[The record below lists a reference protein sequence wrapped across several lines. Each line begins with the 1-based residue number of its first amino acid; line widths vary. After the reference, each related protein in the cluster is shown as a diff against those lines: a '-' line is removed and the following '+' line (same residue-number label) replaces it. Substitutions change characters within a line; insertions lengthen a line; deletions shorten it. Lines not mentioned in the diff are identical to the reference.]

1 MSDLSGKGFQ
11 KMNEQMS
18 ELQVFANPQFG
29 QIRAV
34 EVDGEPWFVGK
45 DVAEA
50 LGYSNPR
57 DALAK
62 HVDGEDKGVSQI
74 ATPSGIQ
81 EMTILNESGLYS
93 LIFSSKLPSARVFKR
108 WVTSE
113 VLPSIRRTGGY
124 TIPAAPPTAAPPPT
138 QMRDLTADDYITAA
152 QLTADCLDERLPY
165 VLGFLRLGGFS
176 IPKVAR
182 LSPQTKAEPKA
193 STVVD
198 LDAFVHELIEGRNL
212 TERGYLFSTDEF
224 NRFCLERNLSPRIV
238 RRRLYAEGYIEGK
251 REANGKLA
259 YSVTFHIDG
268 AAQRRVVVRP
278 QR

>member
-1 MSDLSGKGFQ
+1 
-11 KMNEQMS
+11 MNEQIS

-34 EVDGEPWFVGK
+34 EIDGEPWFVGK

-57 DALAK
+57 DALAS
-62 HVDGEDKGVSQI
+62 HVDNEDKLQGDGVVIRDAIGREQH
-74 ATPSGIQ
+74 P
-81 EMTILNESGLYS
+81 TIINESGLYS
-93 LIFSSKLPSARVFKR
+93 LIFSSKLPSARAFKR

-224 NRFCLERNLSPRIV
+224 NRLCLERNLSPRIV

>member
-1 MSDLSGKGFQ
+1 
-11 KMNEQMS
+11 MNEQMS

-34 EVDGEPWFVGK
+34 EVDSEPWFVGK
-45 DVAEA
+45 DIAAV
-50 LGYSNPR
+50 LGYSDTAQAVR
-57 DALAK
+57 A
-62 HVDGEDKGVSQI
+62 HVDEEDKGVV
-74 ATPSGIQ
+74 
-81 EMTILNESGLYS
+81 EMTTPGGKQKVTIINESGLYS
-93 LIFSSKLPSARVFKR
+93 LIFSSKLPNARAFKR

-113 VLPSIRRTGGY
+113 VLPAIRRTGGY
-124 TIPAAPPTAAPPPT
+124 IAPTAPQTDAPPV
-138 QMRDLTADDYITAA
+138 QMRKLTADDYITAA
-152 QLTADCLDERLPY
+152 RLTADCLDEWLPY
-165 VLGFLRLGGFS
+165 VLGFLKLGGFS
-176 IPKVAR
+176 IPKVER
-182 LSPQTKAEPKA
+182 FSPQTKSEPKA

-198 LDAFVHELIEGRNL
+198 LDAFVHELIEGRKL
-212 TERGYLFSTDEF
+212 TERGYLFTTEEF
-224 NRFCLERNLSPRIV
+224 NQFCEVRNLSPRIV